1 MPLNFLSRTSYSL
14 CLSLASCL
22 SVFFSSLS
30 LFVTCMSVFI
40 SSLSLSVTCLSVSIS
55 SLSLSVPHMS
65 VITRSFSVCHLLV
78 CLYNLSLSLSIY
90 HLHVCLHSL
99 TFCLSLLSHFLS
111 VTFLSVSNLSPS
123 LQLYVTSLLLS
134 VAVSSKKPSVPSLT
148 KLYLTI
154 NNISL

>member
-1 MPLNFLSRTSYSL
+1 MPLNFLSRTSYI
-14 CLSLASCL
+14 LSLSVTCL
-22 SVFFSSLS
+22 YVSISSLS
-30 LFVTCMSVFI
+30 LPVTCMSVFI